1 MARSLPL
8 FLYTLPGPDPSVPD
22 LFGTGIQTNTLGK
35 AYIYFVW
42 MVEMKQIN
50 IFI

>member
-35 AYIYFVW
+35 AYIYFV
-42 MVEMKQIN
+42 
-50 IFI
+50 